1 MIEALFIIYLL
12 GTPLLLM
19 NLARR
24 WKWIDVVSPMTLLYA
39 IGLVAANTLRYPEV
53 VANLNTTVG
62 NVAIPLAIPLMLMGC
77 DVRKMSLRQA
87 GKVFASGLAA
97 VLIVSV
103 AGYFLFR
110 QGRHDTDFARVCSV
124 ATGMY
129 TGGIPNVGA
138 IAKGV
143 GLDGDQY
150 LFLTSYDLIATGLYL
165 IFIIFAGKTV
175 FRKLLPSKPQTLSPM
190 PKAAN
195 TSEININ
202 EVSQPLKPFDSAHR
216 RGSIVAIAFAVAIAA
231 VSLLVSMLF
240 SADRSI
246 NMTVLILLLTTL
258 AIGASFLKPVRR
270 QTSSFDIGLYFVYV
284 FCFAIANGCDV
295 RQMNIGGSL
304 NILAYVMFV
313 IFGSIVLQV
322 LFARWLK
329 IDGDTVMVSSVALIN
344 SPPFVP
350 MAAALLGNKD
360 VVVVGISIGLLGY
373 MLGNYLGI
381 ALFHILQLF

>member
-19 NLARR
+19 NLAQR

-39 IGLVAANTLRYPEV
+39 IGLVAANTLRYPEG

-143 GLDGDQY
+143 GLDGEQY

-175 FRKLLPSKPQTLSPM
+175 FRKLLPSKPKTLNLKP
-190 PKAAN
+190 
-195 TSEININ
+195 INIKTSN
-202 EVSQPLKPFDSAHR
+202 SQSLFPFDSAHR